1 MPWSEKTAPSELRN
15 DAMKFPEV
23 RLFAVFLRLFDF
35 DVLFRRLR
43 VDVFFATSVSKR
55 GDYSIAP
62 ANVRTP
68 C

>member
-1 MPWSEKTAPSELRN
+1 
-15 DAMKFPEV
+15 
-23 RLFAVFLRLFDF
+23 
-35 DVLFRRLR
+35 

-55 GDYSIAP
+55 GDYSIAA